1 MIFFLSFNCNTL
13 KLTAFLTAFAG
24 VIFLNLSK
32 VHLVPLAVMALL
44 FVFYAYFAFS
54 IPMLN
59 KMLALGAVVLIGLSF
74 ALGPL
79 TRFFPKTFGFY
90 LAWRKAIGLWG
101 FAFAIVHALISLH
114 VYYKWDF
121 LAMLAFPSV
130 KQFALLTG
138 AAAIAL
144 FAVMAR
150 VSNKDWVARLGYE
163 KWKGVLRIGY
173 FALLL
178 AIVHFYLIEIKDGV
192 FTVRPAGW
200 VVLLFAVAVI
210 ALRFAVLFKGMPEK
224 QSFEEHV
231 TPPQGLSK

>member
-1 MIFFLSFNCNTL
+1 
-13 KLTAFLTAFAG
+13 
-24 VIFLNLSK
+24 VVFLNLSK

-59 KMLALGAVVLIGLSF
+59 KMLALGAVVLIGFSF

-101 FAFAIVHALISLH
+101 FAFAVAHALISLH

-121 LAMLAFPSV
+121 LAMLAFPSL

-138 AAAIAL
+138 AIAIAL
-144 FAVMAR
+144 FAVMAF
-150 VSNKDWVARLGYE
+150 VSNKAWVVKLGYE
-163 KWKGVLRIGY
+163 KWRSVLRVGY

-200 VVLLFAVAVI
+200 LVLLFAIAVI
-210 ALRFAVLFKGMPEK
+210 LLRFAVLFKGMPEK
-224 QSFEEHV
+224 QSFEAHV
-231 TPPQGLSK
+231 TPPQELSRP